1 MNPEEELVEQKETSQ
16 EPSNNKGGI
25 SEEEQK
31 AFQQK
36 LKEDVEKSENLGASL
51 DDEKENSLEA
61 EKELEEVTP
70 EIGPVK

>member
-1 MNPEEELVEQKETSQ
+1 MNPEKELSEQKETSI
-16 EPSNNKGGI
+16 NRGGI
-25 SEEEQK
+25 SEEEQR

-36 LKEDVEKSENLGASL
+36 LKEDVEKSENLGASI

-70 EIGPVK
+70 EIEPLN

>member
-1 MNPEEELVEQKETSQ
+1 MNPEKESIEQKETSN
-16 EPSNNKGGI
+16 SRGGI

-51 DDEKENSLEA
+51 EDEKENSLEA

>member
-1 MNPEEELVEQKETSQ
+1 MNPEKESIEQKETSN
-16 EPSNNKGGI
+16 SRGGI